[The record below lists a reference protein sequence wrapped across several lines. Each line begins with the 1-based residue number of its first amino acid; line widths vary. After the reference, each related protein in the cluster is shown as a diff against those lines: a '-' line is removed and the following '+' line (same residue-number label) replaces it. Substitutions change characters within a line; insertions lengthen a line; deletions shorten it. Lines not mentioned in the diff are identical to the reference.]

1 MRTERMMN
9 MEYVLTT
16 HNVSKYYHTSM
27 ALSSMTMNV
36 PKGSV
41 YGLVGLNGAG
51 KTTLMR
57 VICGLQPPSTGYY
70 ELYGV
75 RHTDRKICKVRR
87 RVGAVI
93 EKPAFY
99 SNLTA
104 RDNLVAQYKMLGL
117 PVDESVKELLELV
130 GLSGTG
136 KKKAGK
142 FSLGMKQRLGIAIA
156 LAGFPDFLILDEP
169 INGLDPEGIVEI
181 RELIIKLNREKGTTV
196 LISSH
201 ILSELSLLATHY
213 GFVNRGKIVKEISA
227 EELEKQARKCMIA
240 EVSDTQVLAL
250 VLEELGAEFEM
261 ISDKKAKIFEKL
273 SVTLLSEKLAAK
285 GCELIG
291 LTEADESLES
301 YFLDL
306 VGGGRNG

>member
-1 MRTERMMN
+1 

-27 ALSSMTMNV
+27 ALSSMTMSV

-57 VICGLQPPSTGYY
+57 VVCGLQQPSTGYY

-75 RHTDRKICKVRR
+75 RHTDRQVSKMRR

-93 EKPAFY
+93 ETPAFY

-104 RDNLVAQYKMLGL
+104 KQNLIAQYKMLGL
-117 PVDESVKELLELV
+117 PVDKTVDELLEMV

-142 FSLGMKQRLGIAIA
+142 FSMGMKQRLGIAIA

-213 GFVNRGKIVKEISA
+213 GFVNKGRIVREISA
-227 EELEKQARKCMIA
+227 RELERQARKCMIVQ
-240 EVSDTQVLAL
+240 VSNVQAAAPVLD
-250 VLEELGAEFEM
+250 ELGAEFEM
-261 ISDKKAKIFEKL
+261 MSDKKIKIFEKI
-273 SVTLLSEKLAAK
+273 SVTLLSEKLSAK

-291 LTEADESLES
+291 VTEADESLES

>member
-1 MRTERMMN
+1 MMN

-16 HNVSKYYHTSM
+16 HNVSKYYHSAM
-27 ALSSMTMNV
+27 ALSNATINV
-36 PKGSV
+36 PKGAV

-57 VICGLQPPSTGYY
+57 VVCGLQLPSTGYY

-75 RHTDRKICKVRR
+75 RNTDKQISKMRR

-99 SNLTA
+99 PNMTAKKNLI
-104 RDNLVAQYKMLGL
+104 AQYKMLGL
-117 PVDESVKELLELV
+117 PVDETVDELLDMV
-130 GLSGTG
+130 GLGNTG
-136 KKKAGK
+136 AKRAGK

-181 RELIIKLNREKGTTV
+181 REMILKLNREKGITV

-213 GFVNRGKIVKEISA
+213 GFVNKGKVVKEISA
-227 EELEKQARKCMIA
+227 EELNRQARKCMVA
-240 EVSDTQVLAL
+240 EVSDVQAL
-250 VLEELGAEFEM
+250 SMVLEKQGIEFEI
-261 ISDKKAKIFEKL
+261 ISDNKAKIFEKM
-273 SVTLLSEKLAAK
+273 SVTLLSEQLSAK

-291 LTEADESLES
+291 VTEADESLES